1 MRTFR
6 TVQDLRDPSE
16 HLEDDDVGDREL
28 CVSVEE
34 QSELADE
41 GRVRRFGS
49 EGRVVE
55 RDGPDVG
62 EERWAGVCSRQLFG
76 AVRPGVRTTKA
87 VCVLREMSS

>member
-34 QSELADE
+34 QAELADE
-41 GRVRRFGS
+41 GRVRRFGID
-49 EGRVVE
+49 GRVVE
-55 RDGPDVG
+55 REGPDVG
-62 EERWAGVCSRQLFG
+62 DERRAGFCSRQLFR
-76 AVRPGVRTTKA
+76 AVRPAVRTTKA
-87 VCVLREMSS
+87 VCVLREMTS